1 MVTKIGNSRMINAT
15 IKRPIKLILQHN
27 MNSLHIYSLACCLN
41 VSKKKALKTAM
52 AYERI
57 VHPLLYFKK
66 EQGEGTLKYKT

>member
-1 MVTKIGNSRMINAT
+1 MTSAA
-15 IKRPIKLILQHN
+15 IKRPIKFIFQHY
-27 MNSLHIYSLACCLN
+27 MNSLHIYSLVCCLN

-66 EQGEGTLKYKT
+66 EK